1 MGHAIVLFNDNR
13 IQRFI
18 LERDGFALV
27 AMNYDRLCGGFLHLE
42 PRGGRHFGD
51 GKLTW
56 VELFPL
62 LMQLDL
68 TIGVRKKI
76 TIIRRG
82 GSVGSLSIGRVCDME
97 LRALNRSTG
106 DRILFEDGDFRAFPV
121 PEHQFLYVSCV
132 EANGLHAV
140 SVLIRQIPGCGY
152 GNLRY
157 PVCSRGNVLRYL
169 AVSPSGP
176 IVLIVAVDGFYPQH
190 GAGNRLLCIGINFRE
205 GQFGFLQVLKDDFLL
220 VTAV

>member
-62 LMQLDL
+62 LMQLDV
-68 TIGVRKKI
+68 IW
-76 TIIRRG
+76 
-82 GSVGSLSIGRVCDME
+82 
-97 LRALNRSTG
+97 
-106 DRILFEDGDFRAFPV
+106 
-121 PEHQFLYVSCV
+121 
-132 EANGLHAV
+132 
-140 SVLIRQIPGCGY
+140 
-152 GNLRY
+152 
-157 PVCSRGNVLRYL
+157 
-169 AVSPSGP
+169 
-176 IVLIVAVDGFYPQH
+176 
-190 GAGNRLLCIGINFRE
+190 RE
-205 GQFGFLQVLKDDFLL
+205 N
-220 VTAV
+220 